1 MWGWTFDFSDLANG
15 VVHAGP
21 SFLCGADTAN
31 QTQWNI
37 TFRAAGADPQIPGDL
52 LATRTVSYSSL
63 VLSTAGINFDADGV
77 PPPGPSVQCTSA
89 GAMTP
94 TCVPTAEWTF
104 DFPPV
109 PSENVRWIG
118 VQQQQGVNAPD
129 GHPCVQTLLLE
140 ADTATYDDEVYH
152 RGGAAENVNQ
162 DLQICV
168 GTTNLKTLDIDG
180 DGETTPLI
188 DGVLG
193 LRSLF
198 GFTGNTLI
206 TAAYDDQNCTRCTI
220 NQIRNYTEEL
230 TELDIIDIDGNGDS
244 ATADRRGA
252 LPALSVRVQGKHPDR
267 GSGGPR
273 RAAGH
278 CARDRGL
285 HRGTDLARRAV
296 QRFLREQRRVAMV
309 GIAAR
314 CAQLPSAS
322 RLMNSRNAPGT
333 PAGSWRKNASPV

>member
-77 PPPGPSVQCTSA
+77 PPPGPSAPCTSA

-94 TCVPTAEWTF
+94 NCVPTAEWTF

-140 ADTATYDDEVYH
+140 ADTATYDDEAYQ
-152 RGGAAENVNQ
+152 RGGPAENVNQ

-206 TAAYDDQNCTRCTI
+206 TAAYDDQNCTRCIT
-220 NQIRNYTEEL
+220 NPDQEL
-230 TELDIIDIDGNGDS
+230 TPKS
-244 ATADRRGA
+244 SQSWTSSTSTATATPQP
-252 LPALSVRVQGKHPDR
+252 L
-267 GSGGPR
+267 
-273 RAAGH
+273 
-278 CARDRGL
+278 
-285 HRGTDLARRAV
+285 TDGVL
-296 QRFLREQRRVAMV
+296 FLRYLFGFR
-309 GIAAR
+309 GNTLIAGAV
-314 CAQLPSAS
+314 
-322 RLMNSRNAPGT
+322 APGAPRDT
-333 PAGSWRKNASPV
+333 APEIEAYIAGLI